1 MNVGQRGPHPRIV
14 PFGRNL
20 GPETHMPTRR
30 RFLGSVTLP
39 AAAAALGLP
48 FRPSVLAASA
58 TDVAGNL
65 ARHPG
70 TAQELVADEDF
81 WFEVGRAFTVDRTL
95 VNLNNGGV
103 SPSPAWVQEAMKRH
117 LDYSNL
123 APSYTMWGI
132 LEPQREGVRER
143 MALEWGVDKEE
154 VAFVRNASEGL
165 QTMQFG
171 LDLKRGDEVLTTTQ
185 DYGRMITTFQQR
197 ERREGIVLRQIK
209 IPVPAEDATEVVRLF
224 EEAIT
229 PKTRA
234 ILACHM
240 INLTGQILPVREL
253 NAMAR
258 RHGIPLIVD
267 GAHALAHFDFTLS
280 ELDVDNYSTS
290 LHKWLFAPHGTGLL
304 YVRKEKIKDIWPLMA
319 APETMDDNIRKFEEI
334 GTHPAAN
341 YLAIG
346 EALTF
351 HQGIG
356 AARKD
361 ARLVYLRDYWAKPL
375 LEIDGVRLHTSLKPG
390 FSCGIANVQ
399 IEGVDSSALISHLW
413 DKHRI
418 ISVAI
423 KHPEFE
429 GIRVSP
435 SVYTRPE
442 ELDRFVDVMS
452 RVARHGLQA

>member
-1 MNVGQRGPHPRIV
+1 MQS
-14 PFGRNL
+14 
-20 GPETHMPTRR
+20 RR
-30 RFLGSVTLP
+30 HFLGTMSLP
-39 AAAAALGLP
+39 AAAAAMGVGV
-48 FRPSVLAASA
+48 RPALLEASA
-58 TDVAGNL
+58 LDVAEEL
-65 ARHPG
+65 RRHPG
-70 TAQELVADEDF
+70 SAAEIAGDEDF

-95 VNLNNGGV
+95 INLNNGGV
-103 SPSPAWVQEAMKRH
+103 SPSPALVQEAMKRH

-123 APSYTMWGI
+123 APTYTMWGI

-143 MALEWGVDKEE
+143 MAREWGVDKEE
-154 VAFVRNASEGL
+154 IAFTRNASEGL

-171 LDLKRGDEVLTTTQ
+171 IDLQAGDEVLTTTQ
-185 DYGRMITTFQQR
+185 DYGRMITTFKQR
-197 ERREGIVLRQIK
+197 ERREGIVLRQIR
-209 IPVPAEDATEVVRLF
+209 IPVPAEDDAEVVRLF

-229 PKTRA
+229 PKTKA

-240 INLTGQILPVREL
+240 INLTGQILPVGEL

-258 RHGIPLIVD
+258 RHGIPLIID
-267 GAHALAHFDFTLS
+267 GAHALAHFDFKLS
-280 ELDVDNYSTS
+280 DLDVDNYSTS

-304 YVRKEKIKDIWPLMA
+304 YVRREKIADVWPLMA
-319 APETMDDNIRKFEEI
+319 APERMDDDIRKFEEI

-356 AARKD
+356 AARKA
-361 ARLVYLRDYWAKPL
+361 ARLVYLRNYWADRL
-375 LEIDGVRLHTSLKPG
+375 LEIDGVRLHTSLRPG
-390 FSCGIANVQ
+390 FACGIANVE
-399 IEGVDSSALISHLW
+399 IDGVDPSALNSWLW
-413 DKHRI
+413 SEERI

-423 KHPEFE
+423 NHAEFR

-442 ELDRFVDVMS
+442 ELDRFVDAMS
-452 RVARHGLQA
+452 HVARNGLPA